1 MKNYMKCLALLGL
14 SASLAFAHETFNKS
28 GQLGF
33 DKTYSAQSMKHGQ
46 LGITVLGDVSN
57 DKSFYDDAAF
67 YSNMGRNKV
76 AEYYGASGYVGMSFG
91 MFEILDVAVMLPL
104 YYDHVGFDKYT
115 DENGNETPAG
125 DAANQGYLGNLRASL
140 KFRAP
145 LPEDQLFD
153 IALILGMDFPTTDV
167 NKRGLWVR
175 EPDYINKDKGISYA
189 YGNKNSI
196 LRMTAAATMDLRK
209 IDAAPILFHLN
220 GGYRFTL
227 SNKEFPGFYSVAAG
241 LEIYPLPVVSIF
253 GEYYMD
259 IADGDY
265 EAIKDMSMNEATVGL
280 VFHIGSHLDIQV
292 GGHFAVSKNYSKY
305 PIAGGFSHDGTHTN
319 NSGVP
324 EAVWTNKVRTTHS
337 AYGFGGITWSGFLI
351 DPDRDND
358 GVPDDSDKCP
368 DERGDKRND
377 GCPWPN
383 PDLDEDGVCDAWVA
397 EKGLHSEFAEVCE
410 GIDQCPNEQG
420 AGSDGCPLDNP
431 DPDGDGVCDAW
442 VSQKNMLDKFSSV
455 CSGIDECPAQAGSAN
470 FNGCPTKLP
479 DPDNDTLCSPWVTD
493 EGLLA
498 EFANVCRGYDMC
510 PGEAGPVANKGCPWP
525 DPDVDGDG
533 LCDAWVTEKQLGYF
547 FENPT
552 DPNVKQ
558 CKGVDKC
565 PAEYGPI
572 ENEGC
577 PLGNPDSD
585 QDSVCDAWVTERG
598 MLDDYKSVCSGVD
611 KCPNEAGPIATDGCP
626 TEDPDVDHDG
636 VCDAWVTQ
644 KGMLEVFAAQC
655 TGLDK
660 CPYDSGSVKN
670 NGCPLDNPDSD
681 KDSVCDAWVTQKGML
696 EMFADQCTGLDKCPF
711 DSGSVSNN
719 GCPLDNPDSDQ
730 DGVCDPWVTQKGM
743 LDMFAG
749 QCSGLDKCPYEAG
762 SPDADGCL
770 VEDIKLE
777 VYFAS
782 GKAKLTAN
790 SKRTLRELAKNLN
803 AKERKTERYQILG
816 YTDDRGNDQSN
827 LKLSQKRADAVVT
840 ELVKNG
846 VDKSRLEAIGMG
858 EADPIA
864 DNSTAEGRE
873 LNRRI
878 MMKRIQ

>member
-1 MKNYMKCLALLGL
+1 MNKCIKCLSLLGL
-14 SASLAFAHETFNKS
+14 SASLAFAHETFNKN

-33 DKTYSAQSMKHGQ
+33 DKTYSAKSMKHGQ
-46 LGITVLGDVSN
+46 LGVTILGDVSN
-57 DKSFYDDAAF
+57 DGGVFDSYNFSKYMVTGNDAQ
-67 YSNMGRNKV
+67 V
-76 AEYYGASGYVGMSFG
+76 ADELDQFVGISGYFGMSFG
-91 MFEILDVAVMLPL
+91 MFEIMDVAIMLPV
-104 YYDHVGFDKYT
+104 YYDQLEFKNT
-115 DENGNETPAG
+115 
-125 DAANQGYLGNLRASL
+125 DAAKQGYLGNLRATL

-153 IALILGMDFPTTDV
+153 IALILGADFPTTDAA
-167 NKRGLWVR
+167 KRGSWIR
-175 EPDYINKDKGISYA
+175 EPDYINLNQLTGYA
-189 YGNKNSI
+189 YGSNNSI
-196 LRMTAAATMDLRK
+196 FRIAAAATMDLRK
-209 IDAAPILFHLN
+209 IDAAPLLFHLN
-220 GGYRFTL
+220 GGYRFTVG
-227 SNKEFPGFYSVAAG
+227 NDDYPGFYSFAFG
-241 LEIYPLPVVSIF
+241 MELYPLSVVSIF

-265 EAIKDMSMNEATVGL
+265 KAIEDLSMNEASVGL
-280 VFHIGSHLDIQV
+280 VFHIGNHLDLQV
-292 GGHFAVSKNYSKY
+292 GGHFAISKEYSAPVKGGNANDSWVS
-305 PIAGGFSHDGTHTN
+305 
-319 NSGVP
+319 
-324 EAVWTNKVRTTHS
+324 KVRTTPS

-351 DPDRDND
+351 DPDRDGD
-358 GVPDDSDKCP
+358 GVPDDQDKCP
-368 DERGDKRND
+368 DEPGDKRND

-383 PDLDEDGVCDAWVA
+383 PDLDEDGICDPWVA
-397 EKGLHSEFAEVCE
+397 EKGLSAEFAEICE

-420 AGSDGCPLDNP
+420 AGADGCPLDNP
-431 DPDGDGVCDAW
+431 DVDGDGVCDPW
-442 VSQKNMLDKFSSV
+442 VAQKNMLDKFAGV
-455 CSGIDECPAQAGSAN
+455 CSGIDECPNQSGPLA
-470 FNGCPTKLP
+470 FNGCPSKDP
-479 DPDNDTLCSPWVTD
+479 DPDGDSICSPWVTD
-493 EGLLA
+493 EGRLA
-498 EFANVCRGYDMC
+498 DFANVCKGYDMC

-533 LCDAWVTEKQLGYF
+533 LCDAWVTEKGLGYF

-572 ENEGC
+572 ENDGC
-577 PLGNPDSD
+577 PLEDPDPD
-585 QDSVCDAWVTERG
+585 KDSVCSPWVSEKG
-598 MLDDYKSVCSGVD
+598 MLDDYKSVCTGVD
-611 KCPNEAGPIATDGCP
+611 KCPNEAGPLATNGCP
-626 TEDPDVDHDG
+626 TEDPDVDKDG
-636 VCDAWVTQ
+636 VCDPWVTQ
-644 KGMLEVFAAQC
+644 KGMLDVFKDVC

-681 KDSVCDAWVTQKGML
+681 
-696 EMFADQCTGLDKCPF
+696 
-711 DSGSVSNN
+711 N
-719 GCPLDNPDSDQ
+719 

-743 LDMFAG
+743 LDVFKDK
-749 QCSGLDKCPYEAG
+749 CTGLDKCPYEAG
-762 SPDADGCL
+762 SAAADGCP

-777 VYFAS
+777 VYFSS

-790 SKRTLRELAKNLN
+790 SKRTLRELAKSLN
-803 AKERKTERYQILG
+803 SKERKTERYQILG
-816 YTDDRGNDQSN
+816 YTDDRGKESAN

-846 VDKSRLEAIGMG
+846 VDKSRLEAVGMG

>member
-1 MKNYMKCLALLGL
+1 MNKCIKCLSLLGL
-14 SASLAFAHETFNKS
+14 SASLAFAHETFNKN

-33 DKTYSAQSMKHGQ
+33 DKTYSAKSMKHGQ
-46 LGITVLGDVSN
+46 LGVTILGDVSN
-57 DKSFYDDAAF
+57 DGGVFDSYNFSKYMVAGNDAE
-67 YSNMGRNKV
+67 V
-76 AEYYGASGYVGMSFG
+76 ADELDQFVGISGYFGMSFG
-91 MFEILDVAVMLPL
+91 MFEIMDVAIMLPV
-104 YYDHVGFDKYT
+104 YYDQLEFK
-115 DENGNETPAG
+115 NS
-125 DAANQGYLGNLRASL
+125 DAAKQGYLGNLRATL

-153 IALILGMDFPTTDV
+153 IALILGADFPTTDAA
-167 NKRGLWVR
+167 KRGSWIR
-175 EPDYINKDKGISYA
+175 EPDYINLNQLTGYA
-189 YGNKNSI
+189 YGSNNSI
-196 LRMTAAATMDLRK
+196 FRIAAAATMDLRK
-209 IDAAPILFHLN
+209 IDAAPLLFHLN
-220 GGYRFTL
+220 GGYRFTVG
-227 SNKEFPGFYSVAAG
+227 NDDYPGFYSFAFG
-241 LEIYPLPVVSIF
+241 MELYPLSVVSIF

-265 EAIKDMSMNEATVGL
+265 KAIEDLSMNEASVGL
-280 VFHIGSHLDIQV
+280 VFHIGNHLDLQV
-292 GGHFAVSKNYSKY
+292 GGHFAISKEYSAPVKGGNANDSWVS
-305 PIAGGFSHDGTHTN
+305 
-319 NSGVP
+319 
-324 EAVWTNKVRTTHS
+324 KVRTTPS

-351 DPDRDND
+351 DPDRDGD
-358 GVPDDSDKCP
+358 GVPDDQDKCP
-368 DERGDKRND
+368 DEPGDKRND

-383 PDLDEDGVCDAWVA
+383 PDLDEDGICDPWVA
-397 EKGLHSEFAEVCE
+397 EKGLSAEFAEICE

-420 AGSDGCPLDNP
+420 AGADGCPLDNP
-431 DPDGDGVCDAW
+431 DVDGDGVCDPW
-442 VSQKNMLDKFSSV
+442 VAQKNMLDKFAGV
-455 CSGIDECPAQAGSAN
+455 CSGIDECPNQAGQLA
-470 FNGCPTKLP
+470 FNGCPSKDP
-479 DPDNDTLCSPWVTD
+479 DPDGDSICSPWVTD
-493 EGLLA
+493 EGRLA
-498 EFANVCRGYDMC
+498 DFANVCKGYDMC

-533 LCDAWVTEKQLGYF
+533 LCDAWVTEKGLGYF

-572 ENEGC
+572 ENDGC
-577 PLGNPDSD
+577 PLEDPDPD
-585 QDSVCDAWVTERG
+585 KDSVCSPWVSEKG
-598 MLDDYKSVCSGVD
+598 MLDDYKSVCTGVD
-611 KCPNEAGPIATDGCP
+611 KCPNEAGPLATNGCP
-626 TEDPDVDHDG
+626 TEDPDVDKDG
-636 VCDAWVTQ
+636 VCDPWVTQ
-644 KGMLEVFAAQC
+644 KGMLDVFKDVC

-681 KDSVCDAWVTQKGML
+681 
-696 EMFADQCTGLDKCPF
+696 
-711 DSGSVSNN
+711 N
-719 GCPLDNPDSDQ
+719 

-743 LDMFAG
+743 LDVFKDK
-749 QCSGLDKCPYEAG
+749 CTGLDKCPYEAG
-762 SPDADGCL
+762 SAAADGCP

-777 VYFAS
+777 VYFSS

-790 SKRTLRELAKNLN
+790 SKRTLRELAKSLN
-803 AKERKTERYQILG
+803 SKERKTERYQILG
-816 YTDDRGNDQSN
+816 YTDDRGKESAN

>member
-1 MKNYMKCLALLGL
+1 MKNCIKCLALLGL

-46 LGITVLGDVSN
+46 LGISVLGDISN
-57 DKSFYDDAAF
+57 DKSVFSDEEF
-67 YSNMGRNKV
+67 YSNTGRNGV
-76 AEYYGASGYVGMSFG
+76 SEYYGANGYFGMSFG
-91 MFEILDVAVMLPL
+91 MFEIVDVAVMLPL

-115 DENGNETPAG
+115 DEKGKETRAG

-153 IALILGMDFPTTDV
+153 IALLLGMDFPTTDA
-167 NKRGLWVR
+167 NKRGLWIR
-175 EPDYINKDKGISYA
+175 EPDYINRNTGVGYA

-196 LRMTAAATMDLRK
+196 MRFVLAATMDMRK
-209 IDAAPILFHLN
+209 IEAAPILIHLN
-220 GGYRFTL
+220 GGYRFTVG
-227 SNKEFPGFYSVAAG
+227 NDNFPGFYNVAAG
-241 LEIYPLPVVSIF
+241 IEIYPLPVVSIF

-259 IADGDY
+259 IFDGDY
-265 EAIKDMSMNEATVGL
+265 EGLKPMTMNEASVGL
-280 VFHIGSHLDIQV
+280 VFHIGSHLDLQV
-292 GGHFAVSKNYSKY
+292 GGHFAVTKKY
-305 PIAGGFSHDGTHTN
+305 TEGRVSGGFSHDGSHMTN
-319 NSGVP
+319 GNT
-324 EAVWTNKVRTTHS
+324 EAVWTYKARTVPQ

-351 DPDRDND
+351 DPDRDGD
-358 GVPDDSDKCP
+358 GVPDSEDKCP

-383 PDLDEDGVCDAWVA
+383 PDLDEDGICDAWVA
-397 EKGLHSEFAEVCE
+397 EKGLHSEFAEICE

-431 DPDGDGVCDAW
+431 DPDADGVCDPW
-442 VSQKNMLDKFSSV
+442 VSQKNMLAKFADV
-455 CSGIDECPAQAGSAN
+455 CTGIDECPAQAGSPN
-470 FNGCPTKLP
+470 FSGCPTKLP
-479 DPDNDTLCSPWVTD
+479 DPDNDSLCSPWVTD

-498 EFANVCRGYDMC
+498 EFANVCKGYDMC

-552 DPNVKQ
+552 DPNMKQ

-585 QDSVCDAWVTERG
+585 QDSVCDAWVSERG
-598 MLDDYKSVCSGVD
+598 MLDDYKSVCTGVD
-611 KCPNEAGPIATDGCP
+611 KCPNEKGPLATDGCP

-644 KGMLEVFAAQC
+644 KGMQDVFKDVC

-670 NGCPLDNPDSD
+670 DGCPLDNPDSD
-681 KDSVCDAWVTQKGML
+681 A
-696 EMFADQCTGLDKCPF
+696 
-711 DSGSVSNN
+711 
-719 GCPLDNPDSDQ
+719 

-749 QCSGLDKCPYEAG
+749 QCSGLDKCPFEAG
-762 SPDADGCL
+762 SPDADGCP
-770 VEDIKLE
+770 VEEIKLE

-790 SKRTLRELAKNLN
+790 SKRTLRELAKKLN
-803 AKERKTERYQILG
+803 SKERKDERYQILG
-816 YTDDRGNDQSN
+816 YTDDRGNDKSN

-846 VDKSRLEAIGMG
+846 VDKSRLEAVGMG
-858 EADPIA
+858 EADPVA

-878 MMKRIQ
+878 MMKRVQ

>member
-1 MKNYMKCLALLGL
+1 MKNCIKCLALLGL

-46 LGITVLGDVSN
+46 LGISVLGDISN
-57 DKSFYDDAAF
+57 DKSVFSDEEF
-67 YSNMGRNKV
+67 YSNTGRNGV
-76 AEYYGASGYVGMSFG
+76 SEYYGANGYFGMSFG
-91 MFEILDVAVMLPL
+91 MFEIVDVAVMLPL

-115 DENGNETPAG
+115 DEKGKETRAG

-153 IALILGMDFPTTDV
+153 IALLLGMDFPTTDA
-167 NKRGLWVR
+167 NKRGLWIR
-175 EPDYINKDKGISYA
+175 EPDYINRNTGVGYA

-196 LRMTAAATMDLRK
+196 MRFVLAATMDMRK
-209 IDAAPILFHLN
+209 IEAAPILIHLN
-220 GGYRFTL
+220 GGYRFTVG
-227 SNKEFPGFYSVAAG
+227 NDNFPGFYNVAAG
-241 LEIYPLPVVSIF
+241 IEIYPLPVVSIF

-259 IADGDY
+259 IFDGDY
-265 EAIKDMSMNEATVGL
+265 EGLKPMTMNEASVGL
-280 VFHIGSHLDIQV
+280 VFHIGSHLDLQV
-292 GGHFAVSKNYSKY
+292 GGHFAVTKKY
-305 PIAGGFSHDGTHTN
+305 TEGRVSGGFSHDGSHMTN
-319 NSGVP
+319 GTT
-324 EAVWTNKVRTTHS
+324 EAVWTYKARTVPQ

-351 DPDRDND
+351 DPDRDGD
-358 GVPDDSDKCP
+358 GVPDSEDKCP

-383 PDLDEDGVCDAWVA
+383 PDLDEDGICDAWVA
-397 EKGLHSEFAEVCE
+397 EKGLHSEFAEICE

-431 DPDGDGVCDAW
+431 DPDADGVCDPW
-442 VSQKNMLDKFSSV
+442 VSQKNMLAKFADV
-455 CSGIDECPAQAGSAN
+455 CTGIDECPAQAGSPN
-470 FNGCPTKLP
+470 FSGCPTKLP
-479 DPDNDTLCSPWVTD
+479 DPDNDSLCSPWVTD

-498 EFANVCRGYDMC
+498 EFANVCKGYDMC

-552 DPNVKQ
+552 DPNMKQ

-585 QDSVCDAWVTERG
+585 QDSVCDAWVSERG
-598 MLDDYKSVCSGVD
+598 MLDDYKSVCTGVD
-611 KCPNEAGPIATDGCP
+611 KCPNEKGPLATDGCP

-644 KGMLEVFAAQC
+644 KGMQDVFKDVC

-670 NGCPLDNPDSD
+670 DGCPLDNPDSD
-681 KDSVCDAWVTQKGML
+681 KEIGRASCR
-696 EMFADQCTGLDKCPF
+696 ERE
-711 DSGSVSNN
+711 
-719 GCPLDNPDSDQ
+719 
-730 DGVCDPWVTQKGM
+730 GM

-749 QCSGLDKCPYEAG
+749 QCSGLDKCPFEAG

-770 VEDIKLE
+770 VEEIKLE

-790 SKRTLRELAKNLN
+790 SKRTLRELAKKLN
-803 AKERKTERYQILG
+803 SKERKDERYQILG
-816 YTDDRGNDQSN
+816 YTDDRGNDKSN

-846 VDKSRLEAIGMG
+846 VDKSRLEAVGMG
-858 EADPIA
+858 EADPVA

-878 MMKRIQ
+878 MMKRVQ